1 MVKTKEV
8 NNLSGKSFMG
18 NGHWF
23 GSGGGNGVNV
33 TVHTSP

>member
-1 MVKTKEV
+1 
-8 NNLSGKSFMG
+8 LLLAWYGFMG